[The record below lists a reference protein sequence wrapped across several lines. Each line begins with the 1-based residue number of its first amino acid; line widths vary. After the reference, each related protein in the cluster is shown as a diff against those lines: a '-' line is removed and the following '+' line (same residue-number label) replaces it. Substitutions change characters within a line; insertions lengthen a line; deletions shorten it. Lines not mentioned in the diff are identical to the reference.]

1 MDKDFRAFQLKK
13 ELAQL
18 QKTKYLSD
26 QDEERIKEIN
36 QELASL
42 RYKKTIEEIPDID
55 YSETEDLKIDE
66 KELDNII
73 ASIDVNNADNHTLET
88 LEKAVRMKE
97 RRIKLLKKIK
107 QLEQDELSQEAELE
121 ELKKEQNYLQ
131 GKKNKDGTIPF
142 RENIYQRRLA
152 EAKTPKERRKLK
164 MIKIQTKFHN
174 AMILAPLK
182 IGKISSA
189 IGQISNELGKMGDQ
203 FGSYSGYSDQP
214 EKKKSKK
221 GKQNS
226 QENEFTVGNDFGF
239 TQEKVFGKKFDWK

>member
-1 MDKDFRAFQLKK
+1 MDKDFREFQLRK

-18 QKTKYLSD
+18 EKTKYLSD

-55 YSETEDLKIDE
+55 YSETEDLNIDE

-73 ASIDVNNADNHTLET
+73 ASIDINNADNHTLET

-107 QLEQDELSQEAELE
+107 QLEQDEFTQEAELE
-121 ELKKEQNYLQ
+121 ELKKEKNYMQ

-142 RENIYQRRLA
+142 RENVYQKRLA
-152 EAKTPKERRKLK
+152 EAKTTKQRISLKLVK
-164 MIKIQTKFHN
+164 AQTKIHN
-174 AMILAPLK
+174 GMIIAPKK
-182 IGKISSA
+182 IAKVSNA
-189 IGQISNELGKMGDQ
+189 IGQITNEIGKIGDQ
-203 FGSYSGYSDQP
+203 FSGYSVYGTTSG
-214 EKKKSKK
+214 KKSKK
-221 GKQNS
+221 KQS
-226 QENEFTVGNDFGF
+226 NEQDYDFGF
-239 TQEKVFGKKFDWK
+239 SPKKV